1 MGWEKFCTL
10 IFLGRNNVKSFI
22 SLEEAIEILNNNV
35 NNWDIEEVDL
45 IDGLNRVISENIYAQ
60 INNPPFNKSAMDG
73 YALISNNTEL
83 SNRKFKVIDKVY
95 AGGVCSSAVNEDTA
109 VRIMTGAP
117 IPKGA
122 NAVIKQEDVTLEDDF
137 IILKK
142 NIKENENICIKGEDI
157 SKGSL
162 LLKSSKK
169 LDYADIGILAS
180 SGINKMKVYKK
191 PKIAFISTGDEV
203 VDIGLALGE
212 GKIYNSNKYSIL
224 SRIKELGYEAKYI
237 AHINDNFH
245 EIGSYIEEISNE
257 VDLII
262 TTGGVS
268 VGEKDLLK
276 DAIDTTS
283 GEKLFWKI
291 TIKPGSAV
299 LCSRVN
305 KSIVISLSGNPTAAL
320 TTFELLVKPTLE
332 KLSGYQEIKINREKA
347 ILSKDIKKKSPQR
360 RFIRGYVEV
369 NNCKQYVHI
378 TQTKSGNGILSSA
391 INSNCII
398 EIETNNDGKN
408 QGDLVD
414 IIKL

>member
-1 MGWEKFCTL
+1 M
-10 IFLGRNNVKSFI
+10 KSFI

-35 NNWDIEEVDL
+35 NNLDIEEVDL

-83 SNRKFKVIDKVY
+83 SNRKLKVIDKVY

-257 VDLII
+257 ADLII

>member
-1 MGWEKFCTL
+1 M
-10 IFLGRNNVKSFI
+10 KSFI

-35 NNWDIEEVDL
+35 NNLDIEEVDL

-320 TTFELLVKPTLE
+320 TTFELLVK
-332 KLSGYQEIKINREKA
+332 INREKA

>member
-1 MGWEKFCTL
+1 M
-10 IFLGRNNVKSFI
+10 KSFI

-35 NNWDIEEVDL
+35 NNLDIEEVDL

-398 EIETNNDGKN
+398 EIETNNYGKN

>member
-1 MGWEKFCTL
+1 M
-10 IFLGRNNVKSFI
+10 KSFI

-35 NNWDIEEVDL
+35 NNLDIEEVDL

-142 NIKENENICIKGEDI
+142 NINENENICIKGEDI

-398 EIETNNDGKN
+398 EI
-408 QGDLVD
+408 
-414 IIKL
+414 

>member
-1 MGWEKFCTL
+1 M
-10 IFLGRNNVKSFI
+10 KSFI

-35 NNWDIEEVDL
+35 NNLDIEEVDL

-347 ILSKDIKKKSPQR
+347 ILLKDIKKKSPQR